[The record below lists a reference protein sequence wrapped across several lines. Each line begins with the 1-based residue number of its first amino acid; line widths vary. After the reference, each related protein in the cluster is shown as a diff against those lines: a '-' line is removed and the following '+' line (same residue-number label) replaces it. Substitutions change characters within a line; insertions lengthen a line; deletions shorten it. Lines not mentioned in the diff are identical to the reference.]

1 MTKHDWQDSA
11 LVIGVLLIGVAVA
24 FVVVRLTR

>member
-1 MTKHDWQDSA
+1 MTRQDWQDSA